1 MSSKAKDDG
10 EFWWFDEETD
20 ELVVFLSPER
30 QEELQKKLED
40 GITNTKERGKND

>member
-1 MSSKAKDDG
+1 MSKKDEEDG

-30 QEELQKKLED
+30 RAELQRSFEEE
-40 GITNTKERGKND
+40 IENTEI

>member
-1 MSSKAKDDG
+1 MSSEG

-30 QEELQKKLED
+30 RKELQNNLED
-40 GITNTKERGKND
+40 KMKNTKERDNND